1 MEEMGGMA
9 DPLRPLEILLVDDD
23 SGDVLLMKEALR
35 ESSLRNTLQVV
46 KDGVE
51 AMAYLRREAA
61 YKDAARPDVVLLDLN
76 LPRKDGREVLA
87 DIKQDPTLRTI
98 PVVILTTSTS
108 DADILTAYDLHAN
121 LYVNKPVDLDEFL
134 NIVREIDQF
143 FSRVVRLP
151 PR

>member
-1 MEEMGGMA
+1 MA
-9 DPLRPLEILLVDDD
+9 DAVRPIEILLVDDD
-23 SGDVLLMKEALR
+23 SGDVLLMQEALR

-51 AMAYLRREAA
+51 AMAYLRRESA

-87 DIKQDPTLRTI
+87 DIKQDPALRTI

>member
-1 MEEMGGMA
+1 MVP
-9 DPLRPLEILLVDDD
+9 DVVRPIEILLVDDD
-23 SGDVLLMKEALR
+23 SGDVLLMKEALH
-35 ESSLRNTLQVV
+35 ESSLSNTLRVV

-51 AMAYLRREAA
+51 AMAYLRHEPP
-61 YKDAARPDVVLLDLN
+61 YESTSRPDVVLLDLN

-87 DIKQDPTLRTI
+87 DIKQDPALRSI

-108 DADILTAYDLHAN
+108 AADISCAYDLHAN

-134 NIVREIDQF
+134 TIVKEINQF
-143 FSRVVRLP
+143 FSRVVQLP

>member
-1 MEEMGGMA
+1 VS
-9 DPLRPLEILLVDDD
+9 DVVRPLEILLVDDD
-23 SGDVLLMKEALR
+23 SGDVLLMHEALR
-35 ESSLRNTLQVV
+35 ESSFRNTLRVV

-51 AMAYLRREAA
+51 AMAYLRREAS
-61 YKDAARPDVVLLDLN
+61 YEDALRPDVVLLDLN

-87 DIKQDPTLRTI
+87 DIKQDPALRAI

-108 DADILTAYDLHAN
+108 RADILCAYDLHAN

-134 NIVREIDQF
+134 NVVKEIDQF